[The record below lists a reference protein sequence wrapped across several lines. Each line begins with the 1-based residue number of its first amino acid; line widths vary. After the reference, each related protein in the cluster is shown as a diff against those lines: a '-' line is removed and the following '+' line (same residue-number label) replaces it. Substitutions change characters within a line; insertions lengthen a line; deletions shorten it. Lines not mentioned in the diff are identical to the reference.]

1 MSEVAH
7 DLKHAES
14 ERETPRRREFSVH
27 ATPRPGLEDA
37 RPLKKRRVT
46 DLNTVRNIARAID
59 MAGMILIGLIALS
72 GLAGGVFG
80 VELGTALPYLIM
92 PPFLAWGLWSSGA
105 YRFPFSEKII
115 DHQARVSIGASVS
128 LAVLLLFGVVTG
140 LGGESYYFAGTA
152 AAVFV
157 FLLAAHAH
165 HVALTKH
172 LTRRGLMSENVV
184 IVGATP
190 NAERLIAQ
198 NASDRELNIVAI
210 FDDRLGR
217 APNEISGVPVVGT
230 LDDLLAWS
238 KLPKIDRIIVTVT
251 SNAQSRV
258 RLLIDRLRYLPNRV
272 VLLLDLDEFNP
283 QGASLAQVAHTPAA
297 YVSGAPEDARR
308 ATVKRISDIVFASLM
323 LLAFAPLMA
332 LIALA
337 IKMDSKG
344 PALFKQKRHG
354 FNNETIRVWKF
365 RSMRPDQKAE
375 DGIITQVTSDDDRV
389 TKVGRFLRR
398 TSLDE
403 LPQLINV
410 LMGEMSLVGPRPH
423 AVGMTTEATEVHKLV
438 SDYAHRHR
446 VKPGLT
452 GWAQI
457 NGSRG
462 PVHTAE
468 EVRERVRLD
477 MEYVNRSSFWF
488 DLYIMIMTAP
498 CLLGD
503 SSNDR

>member
-1 MSEVAH
+1 MRS
-7 DLKHAES
+7 
-14 ERETPRRREFSVH
+14 
-27 ATPRPGLEDA
+27 
-37 RPLKKRRVT
+37 
-46 DLNTVRNIARAID
+46 
-59 MAGMILIGLIALS
+59 
-72 GLAGGVFG
+72 
-80 VELGTALPYLIM
+80 
-92 PPFLAWGLWSSGA
+92 
-105 YRFPFSEKII
+105 
-115 DHQARVSIGASVS
+115 
-128 LAVLLLFGVVTG
+128 
-140 LGGESYYFAGTA
+140 A
-152 AAVFV
+152 AFCCW
-157 FLLAAHAH
+157 H
-165 HVALTKH
+165 T
-172 LTRRGLMSENVV
+172 
-184 IVGATP
+184 
-190 NAERLIAQ
+190 
-198 NASDRELNIVAI
+198 
-210 FDDRLGR
+210 
-217 APNEISGVPVVGT
+217 
-230 LDDLLAWS
+230 DDLWRD
-238 KLPKIDRIIVTVT
+238 KLPKIGIIVTVT

-332 LIALA
+332 MIALA
-337 IKMDSKG
+337 IKLDSKG

-498 CLLGD
+498 VWEIPAMIAERLTAGAPSHVAEPEALPGERVVCNENWQQIAAPSLSVLVP
-503 SSNDR
+503 NYRDRPAKSEALSDCIAADQIGRHL